1 MKVVNII
8 FLFAVLIACKSKKA
22 IAPVYSPCPTY
33 EATIIKDT
41 IYEKVSIPQYID
53 RVETKTV
60 EGKKVEIHITDT
72 IYSELPQKVIRVTVT
87 KEVEN
92 LSRTALAN
100 FQRDSVVNLLNK
112 QIKEN
117 NDLQSSYER
126 LKGKNSTKIWWIGS
140 LLLLLLLLI
149 TLWIRK
155 QFSFKMPF

>member
-1 MKVVNII
+1 MKNII
-8 FLFAVLIACKSKKA
+8 LLIILILFGCKTQKPL
-22 IAPVYSPCPTY
+22 APVFSPCPPMQVT
-33 EATIIKDT
+33 EVHDT
-41 IYEKVSIPQYID
+41 ITEKVKIPQYVD

-60 EGKKVEIHITDT
+60 EGKKVEIHVTDT

-100 FQRDSVVNLLNK
+100 FQRDSVISLLNQ
-112 QIKEN
+112 QIKDN

-149 TLWIRK
+149 ALWIKR
-155 QFSFKMPF
+155 QFSFKLPF